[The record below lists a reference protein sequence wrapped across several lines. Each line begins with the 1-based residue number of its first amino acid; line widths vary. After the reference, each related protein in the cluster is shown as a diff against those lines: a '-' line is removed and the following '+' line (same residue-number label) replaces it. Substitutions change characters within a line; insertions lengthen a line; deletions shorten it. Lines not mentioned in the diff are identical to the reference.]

1 LCNFGFRRRS
11 AKERVQ
17 PKLSEVDKKLA
28 TLKGGA
34 ALGKIV
40 SALDPA
46 QGRHRARVAVWQTE
60 S

>member
-1 LCNFGFRRRS
+1 
-11 AKERVQ
+11 VQ

-28 TLKGGA
+28 TRKGGA